1 MWPNRIEPNKR
12 SEFCGLSKPGKPCE
26 PTSSNYQVNIIN
38 QAPMFTFSSFVS
50 SPVFSWKHHLPLEDA
65 HRTLHISLLSIMT
78 NRKSITGT
86 KPSKYKQM
94 PEKYRKKRVEEYK
107 QMPEKYRKKRVANIS
122 SLQISVWSWIKF
134 EKNPNNLQM
143 WVGEGGLS
151 VTSSTISPFK
161 SVKSN
166 YCPRFTDC
174 QVWLFWINCVKI
186 VWVTITFTF
195 FFEPVYAW
203 HNRVPACLNIVKN
216 CSFPSIKG
224 HF

>member
-1 MWPNRIEPNKR
+1 MTEVTLNPIWPDALDQLDQNNMWPNRIEPNKR

-94 PEKYRKKRVEEYK
+94 PEKYRKKRV
-107 QMPEKYRKKRVANIS
+107 
-122 SLQISVWSWIKF
+122 
-134 EKNPNNLQM
+134 
-143 WVGEGGLS
+143 
-151 VTSSTISPFK
+151 
-161 SVKSN
+161 
-166 YCPRFTDC
+166 
-174 QVWLFWINCVKI
+174 
-186 VWVTITFTF
+186 
-195 FFEPVYAW
+195 
-203 HNRVPACLNIVKN
+203 LNIRTLKKSEQPADVSWRGRSVCHKKHHL
-216 CSFPSIKG
+216 SL
-224 HF
+224 

>member
-1 MWPNRIEPNKR
+1 MTEVTLNPIWPDALDQLDQNNMWPNRIEPNKR

-50 SPVFSWKHHLPLEDA
+50 SPVFSWKHHFPIEDA

-107 QMPEKYRKKRVANIS
+107 QMPQKYHKKE
-122 SLQISVWSWIKF
+122 LQILAVCKYQF
-134 EKNPNNLQM
+134 E
-143 WVGEGGLS
+143 VE
-151 VTSSTISPFK
+151 
-161 SVKSN
+161 
-166 YCPRFTDC
+166 
-174 QVWLFWINCVKI
+174 
-186 VWVTITFTF
+186 
-195 FFEPVYAW
+195 
-203 HNRVPACLNIVKN
+203 
-216 CSFPSIKG
+216 
-224 HF
+224 